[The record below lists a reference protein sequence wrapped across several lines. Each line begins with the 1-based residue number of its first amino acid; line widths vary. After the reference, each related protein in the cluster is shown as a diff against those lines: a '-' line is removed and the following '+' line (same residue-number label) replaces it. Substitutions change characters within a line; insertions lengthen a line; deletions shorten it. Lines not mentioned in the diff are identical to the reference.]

1 MPDLNWNA
9 SLWGT
14 DYSWPGAGDE
24 WSAPWGGSEPQWF
37 GSLYP
42 RLHRLLPAASILEIA
57 PGHGRWTKFLLPAC
71 ENYLGI
77 DLNQSCADVCT
88 TRFNQVPYARFE
100 SNDGMTLDA
109 AEDGGYDFIFSFD
122 SLVHAEIDVFHSY
135 VPEILKKLKPNG
147 TAFIHHSNHAAG
159 HLPQGQHDH
168 SRASSVSAEAVAEI
182 ISASGGSVIVQ
193 EVITWIDAH
202 LLDCLTLFGR
212 GDSGRQA
219 PAVQISNPHF
229 GDEAGLIANYQ
240 APYSSI

>member
-14 DYSWPGAGDE
+14 NYDWPGAGEE

-57 PGHGRWTKFLLPAC
+57 PGHGRWTRFLLPFC
-71 ENYLGI
+71 QNYFGI
-77 DLNQSCADVCT
+77 DLNQSCVDVCKMMFSQT
-88 TRFNQVPYARFE
+88 PYARFE

-109 AEDGGYDFIFSFD
+109 AEDGSFDFIFSFD

-135 VPEILKKLKPNG
+135 IPEILKKLKPDG
-147 TAFIHHSNHAAG
+147 TAFIHHSNYAAG
-159 HLPQGQHDH
+159 QLPQEHHDH
-168 SRASSVSAEAVAEI
+168 SRAHTVSAAAVADVI
-182 ISASGGSVIVQ
+182 AASGGTLIVQ

-212 GDSGRQA
+212 EESRRQA
-219 PAVQISNPHF
+219 PAVQLSNPHF
-229 GDEAGLIANYQ
+229 GQEASLIAHFQ